1 MELLLCTGANPATI
15 CDAYGFDS
23 FDLEA
28 ELRVYKKDDD
38 IVKDDITTVIASY
51 KNNLIINM
59 SLYPIIFKILK
70 LIVVLPATN
79 ASSERSFFAL
89 SRLKTAGRTSMMQ
102 DRLNHLYCYMFARTK
117 RIHWTFN
124 LSSEILFSA
133 IQVEKV
139 PLRCI
144 SKAWSIR

>member
-1 MELLLCTGANPATI
+1 M
-15 CDAYGFDS
+15 
-23 FDLEA
+23 
-28 ELRVYKKDDD
+28 RVYKKDDD

-89 SRLKTAGRTSMMQ
+89 SRLKTAGRT
-102 DRLNHLYCYMFARTK
+102 
-117 RIHWTFN
+117 
-124 LSSEILFSA
+124 
-133 IQVEKV
+133 
-139 PLRCI
+139 
-144 SKAWSIR
+144 